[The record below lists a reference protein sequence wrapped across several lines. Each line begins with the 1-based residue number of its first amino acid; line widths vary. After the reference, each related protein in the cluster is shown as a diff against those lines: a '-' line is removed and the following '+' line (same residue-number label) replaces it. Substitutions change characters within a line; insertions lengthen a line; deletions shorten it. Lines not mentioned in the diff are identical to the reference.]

1 MLVDTYSIGSVGP
14 VKISGTKSGIGAG
27 AGAGAGAVGGVVLGG
42 DAAGMTVGAIAGAVV
57 GGVAGALT
65 EEALTKQTGMEYVV
79 KTNNGSL
86 ISVVQSDDVPFKIK
100 QHVIVL
106 YGSRSRII
114 NDPES

>member
-1 MLVDTYSIGSVGP
+1 M
-14 VKISGTKSGIGAG
+14 A
-27 AGAGAGAVGGVVLGG
+27 
-42 DAAGMTVGAIAGAVV
+42 VGAIAGAVA

-86 ISVVQSDDVPFKIK
+86 ISVVQSDDVPFEIN

-106 YGSRSRII
+106 YGTRSRII